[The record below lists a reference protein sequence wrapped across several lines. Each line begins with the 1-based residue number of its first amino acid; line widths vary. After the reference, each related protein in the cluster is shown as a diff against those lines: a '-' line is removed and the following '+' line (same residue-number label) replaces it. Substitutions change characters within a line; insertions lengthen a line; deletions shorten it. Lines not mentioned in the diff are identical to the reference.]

1 MAKEPAKADEPET
14 KPMRTPVAEWAAAG
28 LGLLLLLGVIGYSV
42 WEGMA
47 DDAGPPSLSV
57 AVEPVK
63 KTAQGFTMPIAVK
76 NASAQTA
83 GQVTVRGVLEQ
94 GGVVVEERRATFSY
108 VPGRGE
114 ARGGLIFERDPRGY
128 ELKLTAEGYEE
139 P

>member
-1 MAKEPAKADEPET
+1 MADKKKADPAKAA
-14 KPMRTPVAEWAAAG
+14 KRTPVAEWVAAG
-28 LGLLLLLGVIGYSV
+28 LGLVMLLGVIGYSV

-57 AVEPVK
+57 AVEPVT
-63 KTAQGFTMPIAVK
+63 KTAQGFTMPVAVR
-76 NASAQTA
+76 NASAATA
-83 GQVTVRGVLEQ
+83 GQVLVRGVLEQ
-94 GGVVVEERRATFSY
+94 GGAVIEERTATFAY

-114 ARGGLIFERDPRGY
+114 AKGGLVFSRDPRGY